1 MSKINQLNVLR
12 ESNDTLRAESD
23 RNMKKA
29 RSLTEE
35 LRVLQQQLQPLHED
49 QARLQSELV
58 TKDMQIRLLEEDNAR
73 WKSRNEQVLAK
84 YERID
89 PAELQALK
97 DEVES
102 LRKQAE
108 DAAQSSA
115 GDRKSLQSELDAT
128 KAALATA
135 QETVGEVV
143 LLLSNFR

>member
-1 MSKINQLNVLR
+1 
-12 ESNDTLRAESD
+12 
-23 RNMKKA
+23 MKKA

-35 LRVLQQQLQPLHED
+35 LRVLQQQLQPLHEN

>member
-35 LRVLQQQLQPLHED
+35 LRVLQQQLQPLHEN

-115 GDRKSLQSELDAT
+115 GDRESLQSELDAT

>member
-35 LRVLQQQLQPLHED
+35 LRVLQQQLQPLHEN